1 MQCRLKTSLEL
12 KEPRRLERFE
22 LYTLSIYLGCI
33 DVIPTIKLREFIYRP
48 FSTLRTRVHGGPQ
61 GRKSSADKLTEFFGW
76 TDIYTP

>member
-1 MQCRLKTSLEL
+1 MQVKSLLEL
-12 KEPRRLERFE
+12 KTPRRIERFE

-61 GRKSSADKLTEFFGW
+61 GRKSSADKLTQFFGC